1 MKIKRFTNSLI
12 TRLTLFGIFV
22 VVASAIVRYNILID
36 FLESDQSEVAATQQ
50 STIASYLAQ
59 DIGYRI
65 AERREYLERLAE
77 QLPTAS
83 SADPQAMRVWLR
95 ERRDLQGL
103 FLQGLFYADRSGMI
117 SADSPAMPDH
127 RAMSLIGSPDYAR
140 VLEGA
145 SVVGEPLQ
153 GTLWPKPV
161 LPIMTPVLDANGHVA
176 GVLGGVTELD
186 APGFLEHLQQARL
199 GPSGSFMLVS
209 PTRRLVIAA
218 NDPVLVFTPLP
229 APGSDVLLDQALTGF
244 RGSGVGRSANGGNEI
259 KAIASVEGTS
269 WFVIASLP
277 LAAALPT
284 VDRMRHLIARGS
296 LIQAVAIFVIIGLAY
311 LWFFRPLRRAAD
323 LADRMTRG
331 EMPLSPLPVVRRDE
345 VGHLTMAFNGLLARL
360 KMHQSELQHQAHHDV
375 LTGLPN
381 RMMLA
386 ERMQQALARAAHL
399 NTGVALLY
407 LDLDGFKPVND
418 TLGHQAG
425 DLVLQEI
432 AQRLRRVARQGDTL
446 ARLGGD
452 EFVLLAA
459 DLGAPLED
467 GARALAE
474 KCIRVVSEPVLL
486 AQGEF
491 SLGVSVGVALCDGR
505 CDADTLLQ
513 TADRAMYAAKAQG
526 RGCHVIASQ
535 AMGCDHL
542 SGPAGTAGTN
552 RPTGSAHN

>member
-59 DIGYRI
+59 DISYRI
-65 AERREYLERLAE
+65 AERRQYLERLAE
-77 QLPTAS
+77 QLPPAVA
-83 SADPQAMRVWLR
+83 ADPQTMRVWLR
-95 ERRDLQGL
+95 ERRDLQAL

-117 SADSPAMPDH
+117 IADSPTLPDH

-140 VLEGA
+140 VLEGS
-145 SVVGEPLQ
+145 SVIGEPLQ
-153 GTLWPKPV
+153 GPLWPKPV
-161 LPIMTPVLDANGHVA
+161 LPVMTPVLDASGHVV
-176 GVLGGVTELD
+176 GVLGGITELD

-199 GPSGSFMLVS
+199 GPSGSFMLIS
-209 PTRRLVIAA
+209 PSQRMVIAA

-229 APGSDVLLDQALTGF
+229 PPGSDTLLDQALTGF
-244 RGSGVGRSANGGNEI
+244 RGNGVGRSANGGSEI
-259 KAIASVEGTS
+259 KAIATVEGTR

-284 VDRMRHLIARGS
+284 VDRMRHLIARGG
-296 LIQAVAIFVIIGLAY
+296 LIQAAAIFVIIALAY
-311 LWFFRPLRRAAD
+311 VWFFRPLRRAAD

-360 KMHQSELQHQAHHDV
+360 KVHQSELQHQAHHDV

-386 ERMQQALARAAHL
+386 ERMQQALIRATHEK
-399 NTGVALLY
+399 TGIALLY

-418 TLGHQAG
+418 TSGHKAG

-432 AQRLRRVARQGDTL
+432 ALRLRRVARHGDTL

-452 EFVLLAA
+452 EFVLLATG
-459 DLGAPLED
+459 LSAPLQD
-467 GARALAE
+467 GARVLAE
-474 KCIRVVSEPVLL
+474 KCIRVVSELVVLP
-486 AQGEF
+486 QGEF
-491 SLGVSVGVALCDGR
+491 RLGVSVGVALCDGR
-505 CDADTLLQ
+505 CDADSLLQ
-513 TADRAMYAAKAQG
+513 AADRAMYAAKAQG
-526 RGCHVIASQ
+526 RGCHVIAQ
-535 AMGCDHL
+535 QELGCNHL
-542 SGPAGTAGTN
+542 NAPAGTAGTN
-552 RPTGSAHN
+552 RPTGSAHS